1 MVPPAILCNL
11 TVAGLPLS
19 VAAEASFTGSVFD
32 PAIPISLGMTQDNLG
47 NSVGLMAWERGNPV
61 YLLCTT
67 PSHYLYNLQVEG
79 FEGCISDLAMNGDMT
94 GFQ

>member
-19 VAAEASFTGSVFD
+19 VAAEASFTSSVFD

-47 NSVGLMAWERGNPV
+47 NSVGLWLGKEEIPYIYYAPPLRI
-61 YLLCTT
+61 
-67 PSHYLYNLQVEG
+67 
-79 FEGCISDLAMNGDMT
+79 IST
-94 GFQ
+94 IYR